1 MPDADGDSPAA
12 IVTAVL
18 CAPPGSQHDA
28 EVNNDARVGS
38 VAEHQGARNA
48 GRSSLVAL
56 LALVLG
62 AANLRLAVTSI
73 GPVLTEIRAGLGMS
87 GAVAGLLTSLP
98 VLCFATVGLAA
109 PRLARRF
116 GATPVIV
123 AGLLVLTAGLA
134 IRPFMPFT
142 AGFVALSVLTLAG
155 IAVVN
160 VLLPVIV
167 KERFPDRVGAMTG
180 IYSVALNLGATIA
193 AAATV
198 PVTRAFG
205 DDWRLGLAVWALA
218 AALAVPPWLALRRDR
233 ITPPA
238 GIAGAAPVRV
248 ARNPIAWALAVYF
261 GLQSTS
267 AYVIIG
273 WLPQIYRDAGL
284 SAEKAGVLF
293 AVTSLLG
300 VPLPLLLSAFAGR
313 MRSQS
318 AIAGVLGLFGI
329 AGYAGLWAGPA
340 AAPWLWAVL
349 LGVVNCAFPL
359 ALTMIGLRGSSPA
372 VVVRLSA
379 FAQGVGYLIAIPGP
393 ILVGLLHD
401 RTGGWRVP
409 LALMVLLIVPQ
420 MIAGIIAGR
429 DRQV

>member
-1 MPDADGDSPAA
+1 VIDADRIETD
-12 IVTAVL
+12 
-18 CAPPGSQHDA
+18 Q
-28 EVNNDARVGS
+28 
-38 VAEHQGARNA
+38 QA
-48 GRSSLVAL
+48 GRRRLVAVV
-56 LALVLG
+56 ALVLG
-62 AANLRLAVTSI
+62 AVNLRLAVTSI
-73 GPVLTEIRAGLGMS
+73 GPVLTEIRAGLDMS
-87 GAVAGLLTSLP
+87 ATVAGLLTSLP
-98 VLCFATVGLAA
+98 ALCFATVGLAA

-116 GATPVIV
+116 GATPVIL
-123 AGLLVLTAGLA
+123 AGLVLLTGGLA
-134 IRPFMPFT
+134 ARPFVPVT
-142 AGFVALSVLTLAG
+142 AAFIGLSVLALAG

-180 IYSVALNLGATIA
+180 IYSVALNIGATTA

-198 PVTRAFG
+198 PLTRAFG

-218 AALAVPPWLALRRDR
+218 AAMALPPWLALRRDR
-233 ITPPA
+233 ITPA
-238 GIAGAAPVRV
+238 SAAAGAAPIRV
-248 ARNPIAWALAVYF
+248 ARNPIAWALAFYF

-284 SAEKAGVLF
+284 SAEKAGLLF
-293 AVTSLLG
+293 AVTSFLG
-300 VPLPLLLSAFAGR
+300 VPLPLLLTAFAGK

-318 AIAGVLGLFGI
+318 AVAAALGLFGI
-329 AGYAGLWAGPA
+329 AGYAGLWAAPA

-372 VVVRLSA
+372 VVARLSA

-393 ILVGLLHD
+393 IVVGLLHD

-409 LALMVLLIVPQ
+409 LAVMVVLIVPQ
-420 MIAGIIAGR
+420 IIAGIAAGR

>member
-1 MPDADGDSPAA
+1 METELPRRSGR
-12 IVTAVL
+12 
-18 CAPPGSQHDA
+18 
-28 EVNNDARVGS
+28 AR
-38 VAEHQGARNA
+38 
-48 GRSSLVAL
+48 LVAV

-62 AANLRLAVTSI
+62 AVNLRLAVTSV
-73 GPVLTEIRAGLGMS
+73 GPVLTEIRAGLGMN
-87 GAVAGLLTSLP
+87 ATVAGLLTSLP

-109 PRLARRF
+109 PRMARRF
-116 GATPVIV
+116 GAVPVIL

-134 IRPFMPFT
+134 VRPFAPGT
-142 AGFVALSVLTLAG
+142 ATFVAFSVVTLAG

-180 IYSVALNLGATIA
+180 IYSVALNVGATTA

-198 PVTRAFG
+198 PLTHAFG
-205 DDWRLGLAVWALA
+205 DWRYGLAIWALVA
-218 AALAVPPWLALRRDR
+218 AVAIPPWLALRRDR
-233 ITPPA
+233 IVPPPGSVTPL
-238 GIAGAAPVRV
+238 PVKV
-248 ARNPIAWALAVYF
+248 IRNPIAWALAFYF

-273 WLPQIYRDAGL
+273 WLPQIYRDAGI
-284 SAEKAGVLF
+284 SAEEAGILF
-293 AVTSLLG
+293 AVTSFLG
-300 VPLPLLLSAFAGR
+300 VPLPLLLSTFAGK

-318 AIAGVLGLFGI
+318 AIAAVLGVFGI
-329 AGYAGLWAGPA
+329 AGYAGLWWSPA
-340 AAPWLWAVL
+340 AAPWVWAVL

-359 ALTMIGLRGSSPA
+359 ALTMIALRGSTPE

-393 ILVGLLHD
+393 LLVGLLHD
-401 RTGGWRVP
+401 HTGGWRAP
-409 LALMVLLIVPQ
+409 LALMVILMIPQ
-420 MIAGIIAGR
+420 IIAGLAAGR

>member
-1 MPDADGDSPAA
+1 VIETEQQP
-12 IVTAVL
+12 
-18 CAPPGSQHDA
+18 
-28 EVNNDARVGS
+28 
-38 VAEHQGARNA
+38 A
-48 GRSSLVAL
+48 GRGRLVAV

-62 AANLRLAVTSI
+62 AVNLRLAVTSV
-73 GPVLTEIRAGLGMS
+73 GPVLTEIRGGLGMS
-87 GAVAGLLTSLP
+87 ATVAGLLTSLP

-116 GATPVIV
+116 GAVPVILT
-123 AGLLVLTAGLA
+123 GLLVLTAGLA
-134 IRPFMPFT
+134 VRPFAPGT
-142 AGFVALSVLTLAG
+142 AAFVGLSVVTLAG

-180 IYSVALNLGATIA
+180 IYSVALNVGATT
-193 AAATV
+193 AAATTV
-198 PVTRAFG
+198 PLTHAFG
-205 DDWRLGLAVWALA
+205 DWRYGLAIWALVA
-218 AALAVPPWLALRRDR
+218 AVAVPPWLALRRDR
-233 ITPPA
+233 IVPPA
-238 GIAGAAPVRV
+238 GSVAPLPVKV
-248 ARNPIAWALAVYF
+248 IRNPIAWALAIYF

-284 SAEKAGVLF
+284 SADEAGVLF
-293 AVTSLLG
+293 AVTSALG
-300 VPLPLLLSAFAGR
+300 VPLPLLLSTFAGKL
-313 MRSQS
+313 RSQS
-318 AIAGVLGLFGI
+318 AIAAVLGVFGI
-329 AGYAGLWAGPA
+329 AGYAGLWWSPA

-359 ALTMIGLRGSSPA
+359 ALTMIALRGSTPA

-393 ILVGLLHD
+393 LLVGLLHD
-401 RTGGWRVP
+401 HTGGWRAP
-409 LALMVLLIVPQ
+409 LALMVILMIPQ
-420 MIAGIIAGR
+420 IIAGLAAGR

>member
-1 MPDADGDSPAA
+1 MAC
-12 IVTAVL
+12 VTVL
-18 CAPPGSQHDA
+18 MGAGRTIEHDA
-28 EVNNDARVGS
+28 TVIETEQQHR
-38 VAEHQGARNA
+38 A
-48 GRSSLVAL
+48 GRVHLVAV

-62 AANLRLAVTSI
+62 AVNLRLAVTSV
-73 GPVLTEIRAGLGMS
+73 GPVLTELRAGLGMN
-87 GAVAGLLTSLP
+87 ATVAGLLTSLP

-116 GATPVIV
+116 GAVPVIL

-134 IRPFMPFT
+134 VRPFAPGT
-142 AGFVALSVLTLAG
+142 ATFVALSVVTLAG

-180 IYSVALNLGATIA
+180 IYSVALNLGATT
-193 AAATV
+193 AAATTV
-198 PVTRAFG
+198 PISHAFG
-205 DDWRLGLAVWALA
+205 NDWRYGLGIWALA
-218 AALAVPPWLALRRDR
+218 AAVSVPPWLALRRDR
-233 ITPPA
+233 IVPPP
-238 GIAGAAPVRV
+238 GSPVPLPV
-248 ARNPIAWALAVYF
+248 TLIRNPIAWALAFYF

-284 SAEKAGVLF
+284 SAEKAGLLF
-293 AVTSLLG
+293 AVTSFLG
-300 VPLPLLLSAFAGR
+300 VPLPLLLSTFAGKL
-313 MRSQS
+313 RSQS
-318 AIAGVLGLFGI
+318 LIAAILGVFGI
-329 AGYAGLWAGPA
+329 AGYAGLWWSPA

-359 ALTMIGLRGSSPA
+359 ALTMIGLRGSTPA

-393 ILVGLLHD
+393 LLVGLLHD
-401 RTGGWRVP
+401 HTDGWRAP
-409 LALMVLLIVPQ
+409 LALMVVLMVPQ
-420 MIAGIIAGR
+420 IIAGLAAGR